1 MNNYNCKNKKQ
12 RESHQKKQVQP
23 RKSMRGQAETKY
35 GEIKKL
41 VSFGLTPTGA
51 NLLKKRSKRLGISTS
66 EFLER
71 IARGEIEVN
80 LNSADCPELN
90 LEIAEFPSDQNQ

>member
-1 MNNYNCKNKKQ
+1 MTNYNCKNKKQ
-12 RESHQKKQVQP
+12 REPHQKKQVQP

-35 GEIKKL
+35 GEIKKP

-51 NLLKKRSKRLGISTS
+51 DLLKKRSKRLGISTS

-71 IARGEIEVN
+71 IARGEIQIDI
-80 LNSADCPELN
+80 NSADCAELDC
-90 LEIAEFPSDQNQ
+90 ETTEFPSAQNQ

>member
-12 RESHQKKQVQP
+12 REPHQKKQVQP

-35 GEIKKL
+35 GEVKKP

-51 NLLKKRSKRLGISTS
+51 DLLRQRSKRLGISTS

-71 IARGEIEVN
+71 IARGEIQIDI
-80 LNSADCPELN
+80 NSSNCPELD
-90 LEIAEFPSDQNQ
+90 LETAEFSSDQNQ

>member
-1 MNNYNCKNKKQ
+1 MANHNGKNKKQ
-12 RESHQKKQVQP
+12 REPHQKKQVQP
-23 RKSMRGQAETKY
+23 RKSMRGQPETKY
-35 GEIKKL
+35 GEVKKP

-51 NLLKKRSKRLGISTS
+51 DLLKKHSKQLGISTS

-80 LNSADCPELN
+80 LNSADYTVLD
-90 LEIAEFPSDQNQ
+90 LETAGFSSDQNQ